1 MRYVGKVDILN
12 VGSHGF
18 LAKTVNGKGFEV
30 VPVGLEPTTPCQLLD
45 R

>member
-18 LAKTVNGKGFEV
+18 LAKTVNGKGWLITPKEIR
-30 VPVGLEPTTPCQLLD
+30 EPAT
-45 R
+45 